1 MSAGEPRS
9 ARVLVVLPSWVGDTT
24 MATPS
29 LRLLRESLPGAVV
42 LGLGRPGMDE
52 LLAGSD
58 LVDDVMTAD
67 ARSLLGPAK
76 VASRL
81 KPARADAALLLPN
94 SFSTAM
100 TVRLAGIPI
109 RVGYDRDGRGLLL
122 THGLSAPR
130 RTVPAWASP
139 GWEPIPAVEYY
150 LRATLRLIG
159 VLAESGFRVEPA
171 ARERAAAL
179 APRLSEA
186 LGPSGRGFAMV
197 GTRPELSLTDA
208 QERAAAAMLTE
219 AGVRGGEP
227 FAVINPGGNN
237 PDKRWPVERFAAVA
251 HHLIT
256 ARGLRVLLNGSP
268 PEAPLVR
275 IIRDAVGLNH
285 PDDAERVAC
294 LPDLG
299 ITLGTLKGVV
309 ARARLMITN
318 DTGPRHIAAA
328 FATPCVTLF
337 GPTDPR
343 WTTLP
348 DADDGTAAPRE
359 RVLTADPSMP
369 PELVADEHPERCRI
383 DRIETA
389 RVIAAADELLGAA
402 GPTRHD

>member
-1 MSAGEPRS
+1 MSAGEPRA

-29 LRLLRESLPGAVV
+29 LRLLREALPGAVV
-42 LGLGRPGMDE
+42 LALGRPGMDE

-76 VASRL
+76 VAARL

-109 RVGYDRDGRGLLL
+109 RVGYDRDGRGMLL
-122 THGLSAPR
+122 THALPAPR
-130 RTVPAWASP
+130 RTVPPWASP

-150 LRATLRLIG
+150 LRAALRLVG
-159 VLAESGFRVEPA
+159 VLADAGFRVEA
-171 ARERAAAL
+171 TARDRAAAL
-179 APRLSEA
+179 APRLAEP
-186 LGPSGRGFAMV
+186 LGPTGRGLAMT
-197 GTRPELSLTDA
+197 GTRPELSMTDA
-208 QERAAAAMLTE
+208 QERAASAMLAD
-219 AGVRGGEP
+219 AGVRPGEP
-227 FAVINPGGNN
+227 FALINPGGNN
-237 PDKRWPVERFAAVA
+237 PDKRWPVERFAAVT

-275 IIRDAVGLNH
+275 IIRDAVALNH
-285 PDDAERVAC
+285 PDDAQRLAC

-328 FATPCVTLF
+328 FATPCITLF

-348 DADDGTAAPRE
+348 DAGDGTPSPRE
-359 RVLTADPSMP
+359 RVLVADPTLP
-369 PELVADEHPERCRI
+369 PELVADEHPDRCRI
-383 DRIETA
+383 DRIDTA
-389 RVIAAADELLGAA
+389 RVIAAADELLAVTGRA
-402 GPTRHD
+402 